1 MQNIE
6 FGIKMVVNTVFVIF
20 LISYD
25 GLRTRV
31 HTKPNIVAIANLIGI
46 VSM

>member
-25 GLRTRV
+25 G
-31 HTKPNIVAIANLIGI
+31 PNK
-46 VSM
+46 SSYKT